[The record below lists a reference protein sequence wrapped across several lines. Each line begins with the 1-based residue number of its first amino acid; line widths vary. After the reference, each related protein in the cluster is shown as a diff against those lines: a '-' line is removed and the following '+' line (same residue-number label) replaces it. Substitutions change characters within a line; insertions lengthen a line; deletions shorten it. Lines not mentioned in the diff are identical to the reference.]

1 VFIGIAVITV
11 GVILLSFA
19 LYSLYNSIDLYIDY
33 NKGDQ
38 EAGKELIEDM
48 MWNVGLTLGTLG
60 IANSLRPLARKLTKT
75 RLAKTLGRELT
86 ERLAKN
92 MEIDDINRLVKGAR
106 NAGASDD
113 VIREYAERAG
123 KDGLDWLRLKGAL
136 NFTDNELRN
145 LARLGDNLYNY
156 SDEFLSAFK
165 NSGYQDEI
173 IEAVT
178 RYGDNAVEV
187 VTRYGD
193 NAAEVISKYGS
204 DAVEAITRYG
214 DDALRAITNF
224 GDDAVEVIS
233 KYGDDAVRA
242 INKHGEDGL
251 TAIYYYGDKL
261 TDLIGKHGDD
271 VVDQVI
277 KYGDNAVEVITKYG
291 DDAVEA
297 ITKYGDDAIEVI
309 TKYGDDAL
317 DAVSRNIEPDLIKR
331 LDDLGIKPSE
341 YDKFRIVG
349 RESAETVAE
358 AVEIGNSLK
367 KISKLDEALEAIES
381 VSFSGLDDTRITT
394 MLKNIDDGAMSVSDK
409 VTTKAKL
416 FNKALDDGVVLPDM
430 QVVKSSSFVDEVG
443 NVKWPD
449 KNGFVIDEVKG
460 FPIME
465 EVNPKKGFVFDRYGS
480 PDGRFVSPVENGV
493 SVSYDQRSLPYIEN
507 PNAYHK
513 YEVIKDFNE
522 LPDAIQNCTNPALK
536 EKVIDY
542 MSRYSIEFDDLKIFK
557 GEIAPAFDAT
567 GGGTQ
572 LQFPLPVDFLNRL
585 GIIKELF

>member
-1 VFIGIAVITV
+1 MPLNVFIGIAVITV

-19 LYSLYNSIDLYIDY
+19 LYSLYNSIDLYVDY

-60 IANSLRPLARKLTKT
+60 IANSLRPLAKKLTKT

-92 MEIDDINRLVKGAR
+92 MEINDINRLVKGAR

-178 RYGDNAVEV
+178 KYGDDAVEV

-193 NAAEVISKYGS
+193 NAAEVISKYGG

-224 GDDAVEVIS
+224 GDDTVEVIS

-349 RESAETVAE
+349 RESAESVAE
-358 AVEIGNSLK
+358 AVENAKYSRTIVQEMHGFMDDMVSILDDVGMSANRFDDLRPLSADLLSDADKATIKAIRDAIPMPTNQTVMQKVIPQGDIAKYISGEYSQVKGYITRAQDVKQLGNYDDIYNSLRLDYDGSVFK
-367 KISKLDEALEAIES
+367 PATDECVGVIKFKTLNASKIDIPYSQAMGGNVVNKPPFTGNGFTAATNGQAIPEFISDNFIKLYDEAELYTITKDGTETLVAIYNEN
-381 VSFSGLDDTRITT
+381 L
-394 MLKNIDDGAMSVSDK
+394 
-409 VTTKAKL
+409 
-416 FNKALDDGVVLPDM
+416 
-430 QVVKSSSFVDEVG
+430 
-443 NVKWPD
+443 
-449 KNGFVIDEVKG
+449 
-460 FPIME
+460 
-465 EVNPKKGFVFDRYGS
+465 
-480 PDGRFVSPVENGV
+480 GRFVDILE
-493 SVSYDQRSLPYIEN
+493 
-507 PNAYHK
+507 
-513 YEVIKDFNE
+513 
-522 LPDAIQNCTNPALK
+522 
-536 EKVIDY
+536 
-542 MSRYSIEFDDLKIFK
+542 
-557 GEIAPAFDAT
+557 
-567 GGGTQ
+567 
-572 LQFPLPVDFLNRL
+572 
-585 GIIKELF
+585 